1 MKILWNENF
10 LINLFFLEFLHLFQ
24 LNLVFSLVSS
34 TALVKLFY
42 DKIFELF
49 TFDYCTQIKKVF
61 HKKVVLE
68 NFAKFTAGLCFR
80 VNLRIFQNTVFIQ
93 LLRWLF
99 VCMLTEN
106 DTGNI
111 SEFVDKVK
119 FSWRGF
125 TTYL

>member
-1 MKILWNENF
+1 MKILWNEIF
-10 LINLFFLEFLHLFQ
+10 LSICFSWIFTLFSVKFSVFFL
-24 LNLVFSLVSS
+24 VSN

-80 VNLRIFQNTVFIQ
+80 LNLRIFQNTVFIQ

-125 TTYL
+125 TRYL

>member
-1 MKILWNENF
+1 MKILWNEIF
-10 LINLFFLEFLHLFQ
+10 LSICFSWIFTLFSVKFS
-24 LNLVFSLVSS
+24 VFFLVSS

-61 HKKVVLE
+61 HKKVVLG

-80 VNLRIFQNTVFIQ
+80 LNLRIFQNTVFIQ

>member
-1 MKILWNENF
+1 MKILWNEIF
-10 LINLFFLEFLHLFQ
+10 LSICFSWIFTLFSVQFS
-24 LNLVFSLVSS
+24 VFFLVSS

-80 VNLRIFQNTVFIQ
+80 LNLRIFQNTVFIQ

-125 TTYL
+125 TRYL